1 MGGPLRGVGVFGSS
15 AVALPFSRWVTVGIS
30 LRARDWKEI
39 DRVKPEGGQDSASG
53 APQPQLCDGRQV
65 LALKHVPGGGSRA
78 EKGSAVTCCKE
89 ETEDQ
94 VCFMAKEKFSFCV
107 CSVYCLQFLR
117 GC

>member
-1 MGGPLRGVGVFGSS
+1 MGGTLRGVGVFGSS

-65 LALKHVPGGGSRA
+65 LALKQCLGEEAGWNRDRWSRA
-78 EKGSAVTCCKE
+78 VRKRPKTKSVSWRRRNSPF
-89 ETEDQ
+89 
-94 VCFMAKEKFSFCV
+94 VCVLFIAFS
-107 CSVYCLQFLR
+107 S
-117 GC
+117 